1 MRLWKSWI
9 VTRKDLSVFRKN
21 KYVLYSLIAMPIILG
36 VILPIIFIF
45 AINAQ
50 LDAAPQLSVDQVLA
64 AANQIVSVATMYFV
78 LIPAI
83 LPSIIASYSFVGE
96 KIEKS
101 LEPLLATPT
110 TDGELL
116 LGKSLA
122 SFIPCMVVT
131 YVGAVIS
138 AAIIDFWS
146 VTNPKINTLLIPNPY
161 WVLVIGAIA
170 PLACIMSVEANI
182 IVSSKVNDIRAAQ
195 QLGGL
200 VVLPLV
206 FIVIFASTS
215 SQLSTLLAIGVITAL
230 AVADVALFYLSKATF
245 QREEILTKWK

>member
-1 MRLWKSWI
+1 MRFWKSLI
-9 VTRKDLSVFRKN
+9 VTKKDLSVFRKN

-36 VILPIIFIF
+36 VVLPIIFIF
-45 AINAQ
+45 ALNAEITSG
-50 LDAAPQLSVDQVLA
+50 ALSHEQSLA
-64 AANQIVSVATMYFV
+64 AAGQIVDLATMYFV

-131 YVGAVIS
+131 YVGAAIS
-138 AAIIDFWS
+138 AIIIDVWS
-146 VTNPKINTLLIPNPY
+146 VTTNQIGTILIPNQY
-161 WVLVIGAIA
+161 WLMVIGLIA

-200 VVLPLV
+200 IVLPLI
-206 FIVIFASTS
+206 FLVIFASTS
-215 SQLSTLLAIGVITAL
+215 AQLSTIIALVVIVAL
-230 AVADVALFYLSKATF
+230 AVADIALFYLSKATF

>member
-9 VTRKDLSVFRKN
+9 VTQKDLSVIRKN
-21 KYVLYSLIAMPIILG
+21 KYVLYSLIAMPIVLG
-36 VILPIIFIF
+36 VILPVIFIF
-45 AINAQ
+45 SLSAGADQ
-50 LDAAPQLSVDQVLA
+50 LPGEALLE
-64 AANQIVSVATMYFV
+64 AANQVVNLGSMYFV

-96 KIEKS
+96 KVEKS

-122 SFIPCMVVT
+122 AFVPCMAVT
-131 YVGAVIS
+131 YLA
-138 AAIIDFWS
+138 AAIFVPLIDVWS
-146 VTNPKINTLLIPNPY
+146 YTTFGVIMLPNVY
-161 WVLVIGAIA
+161 WAVLMFVIT
-170 PLACIMSVEANI
+170 PLACVMSVLANVI
-182 IVSSKVNDIRAAQ
+182 ISSRVSDIRAAQ

-200 VVLPLV
+200 VVLPL
-206 FIVIFASTS
+206 IFVVLYGSIASAS
-215 SQLSTLLAIGVITAL
+215 LLLAMGVSLAL
-230 AVADVALFYLSKATF
+230 AAADVALFYLSKATF

>member
-1 MRLWKSWI
+1 
-9 VTRKDLSVFRKN
+9 
-21 KYVLYSLIAMPIILG
+21 VLYSLIAIPIIMG
-36 VILPIIFIF
+36 VVLPVIFIF
-45 AINAQ
+45 A
-50 LDAAPQLSVDQVLA
+50 LDAQISSPLVTATMALA
-64 AANQIVSVATMYFV
+64 AANQIVNVATMYLV
-78 LIPAI
+78 LIASI

-122 SFIPCMVVT
+122 AFIPCIAVT
-131 YVGAVIS
+131 FLGAAIS
-138 AAIIDFWS
+138 APIIDYWS
-146 VTNPKINTLLIPNPY
+146 YTRLGLILIPNLY
-161 WVLVIGAIA
+161 WVLVIGVIA
-170 PLACIMSVEANI
+170 PLSCIMSVEANI

-215 SQLSTLLAIGVITAL
+215 AQLSIWLAIAVSVAL
-230 AVADVALFYLSKATF
+230 AVADVALFYLSKKTF

>member
-9 VTRKDLSVFRKN
+9 VTQKDLSVFKKN
-21 KYVLYSLIAMPIILG
+21 KYVLYSLIAIPIIMG
-36 VILPIIFIF
+36 VVLPIIFIF
-45 AINAQ
+45 ALNAEAVT
-50 LDAAPQLSVDQVLA
+50 LPCAELLI
-64 AANQIVSVATMYFV
+64 AANQIVSIATMYLV
-78 LIPAI
+78 LIASI

-122 SFIPCMVVT
+122 AFLPCISVT
-131 YVGAVIS
+131 FLGAAIS
-138 AAIIDFWS
+138 APIIDYWS
-146 VTNPKINTLLIPNPY
+146 YTTLGVFLIPNLY
-161 WVLVIGAIA
+161 WVLVIGVIA
-170 PLACIMSVEANI
+170 PLSCLMSVEANI

-215 SQLSTLLAIGVITAL
+215 AQLSTLLAVVVSVGL
-230 AVADVALFYLSKATF
+230 AIADVALFFLSKATF

>member
-9 VTRKDLSVFRKN
+9 VTKKDLSVFKKN
-21 KYVLYSLIAMPIILG
+21 KYVLYSLIAMPIIMG
-36 VILPIIFIF
+36 VVLPIIFIF
-45 AINAQ
+45 ALNAQ
-50 LDAAPQLSVDQVLA
+50 IGSATLTNAQVSAAV
-64 AANQIVSVATMYFV
+64 NQIVSLSTMYFV

-96 KIEKS
+96 KIEKN

-110 TDGELL
+110 TDGEFL

-122 SFIPCMVVT
+122 AFIPCMAVT
-131 YVGAVIS
+131 YIGAAIS
-138 AAIIDFWS
+138 AIIMDVWS
-146 VTNPKINTLLIPNPY
+146 ITTPQVGTFLIPNPY
-161 WVLVIGAIA
+161 WLLVIGAIA

-182 IVSSKVNDIRAAQ
+182 IISSKVNDIRAAQ

-206 FIVIFASTS
+206 FVLIFASTS
-215 SQLSTLLAIGVITAL
+215 VQISTLLAIGVSVAL
-230 AVADVALFYLSKATF
+230 AIADIALFYLSKATF

>member
-21 KYVLYSLIAMPIILG
+21 KYVLYSLIAMPIILS
-36 VILPIIFIF
+36 VVLPIIFIF
-45 AINAQ
+45 ALNTQITSGE
-50 LDAAPQLSVDQVLA
+50 LPREQVLA
-64 AANQIVSVATMYFV
+64 AVNQIVGLATMYFV

-131 YVGAVIS
+131 YVGAAIS
-138 AAIIDFWS
+138 AIIIDFWS
-146 VTNPKINTLLIPNPY
+146 ITTPQIATIIIPNPY
-161 WVLVIGAIA
+161 WLLVIGAIA

-200 VVLPLV
+200 VVLPLIFV
-206 FIVIFASTS
+206 VIFASTS
-215 SQLSTLLAIGVITAL
+215 AQLSTILAL
-230 AVADVALFYLSKATF
+230 AVIIALAIADIALFYLSKATF

>member
-9 VTRKDLSVFRKN
+9 VTLKDLSVFKKN
-21 KYVLYSLIAMPIILG
+21 KYVLYSLIAMPVIIG
-36 VILPIIFIF
+36 VVLPVIYIF
-45 AINAQ
+45 ALNAESAQ
-50 LDAAPQLSVDQVLA
+50 LTYPQLLA
-64 AANQIVSVATMYFV
+64 AANQVVNVATMYFV

-122 SFIPCMVVT
+122 AFIPCIAVT
-131 YVGAVIS
+131 YMGAAIS
-138 AAIIDFWS
+138 APIIDYWTYTRMGVFL
-146 VTNPKINTLLIPNPY
+146 VPNTYWLLVMG
-161 WVLVIGAIA
+161 VLA

-182 IVSSKVNDIRAAQ
+182 IVSSRVNDIRAAQ

-200 VVLPLV
+200 VVLPLI
-206 FIVIFASTS
+206 FLVIFASVS
-215 SQLSTLLAIGVITAL
+215 SQISVLLAMGISAAL

>member
-9 VTRKDLSVFRKN
+9 VTKKDLSVFKKN

-36 VILPIIFIF
+36 VVLPVIFIF
-45 AINAQ
+45 ALNAQ
-50 LDAAPQLSVDQVLA
+50 ISSLALTHDQLFAAVDQ
-64 AANQIVSVATMYFV
+64 IVGLATMYFV

-122 SFIPCMVVT
+122 AFIPCMVVT
-131 YVGAVIS
+131 YVGAAIS
-138 AAIIDFWS
+138 AIIIDFWS
-146 VTNPKINTLLIPNPY
+146 YTTPQVHTFLIPNPY
-161 WVLVIGAIA
+161 WLLVIGVIA

-206 FIVIFASTS
+206 FVVIFASTS
-215 SQLSTLLAIGVITAL
+215 AQISTLLAIGVSAAL
-230 AVADVALFYLSKATF
+230 AVADIALFYLSKTTF

>member
-1 MRLWKSWI
+1 MRFWKSWI
-9 VTRKDLSVFRKN
+9 VTKKDLSVFKKN

-36 VILPIIFIF
+36 VVLPVIFIF
-45 AINAQ
+45 ALNAQ
-50 LDAAPQLSVDQVLA
+50 ISSLVLTHDEVFAAVDQ
-64 AANQIVSVATMYFV
+64 IVGLATMYFV

-122 SFIPCMVVT
+122 AFIPCMVVT
-131 YVGAVIS
+131 YVGAAIS
-138 AAIIDFWS
+138 AIIIDFWS
-146 VTNPKINTLLIPNPY
+146 YTTPQVHTFLIPNPY
-161 WVLVIGAIA
+161 WLLVIGLIA
-170 PLACIMSVEANI
+170 PLACVMSVEANI

-206 FIVIFASTS
+206 FVVIFASTS
-215 SQLSTLLAIGVITAL
+215 AQISTLLAIGVSAGL
-230 AVADVALFYLSKATF
+230 AVADIALFYLSKATF

>member
-36 VILPIIFIF
+36 VVLPIIFIF
-45 AINAQ
+45 ALNTQITSGE
-50 LDAAPQLSVDQVLA
+50 LPREQVLA
-64 AANQIVSVATMYFV
+64 AVNQIVGLATMYFV

-131 YVGAVIS
+131 YVGAAIS
-138 AAIIDFWS
+138 AIIIDFWS
-146 VTNPKINTLLIPNPY
+146 ITTPQIATIIIPNPY
-161 WVLVIGAIA
+161 WLLVIGAIA

-200 VVLPLV
+200 VVLPLIFV
-206 FIVIFASTS
+206 VIFASTS
-215 SQLSTLLAIGVITAL
+215 AQLSTILAIAVILAL
-230 AVADVALFYLSKATF
+230 AVADIALFYLSKATF

>member
-1 MRLWKSWI
+1 MRLWKSLI
-9 VTRKDLSVFRKN
+9 VTKKDLSVFKKN
-21 KYVLYSLIAMPIILG
+21 KYVLYSLIAMPIFMG
-36 VILPIIFIF
+36 VVLPVIFIF
-45 AINAQ
+45 ALNTEITSATLTHEQ
-50 LDAAPQLSVDQVLA
+50 VMAAV
-64 AANQIVSVATMYFV
+64 NQIISLSTMYFV

-122 SFIPCMVVT
+122 AFIPCMVVT
-131 YVGAVIS
+131 YIGAAIS
-138 AAIIDFWS
+138 AIITDVWS
-146 VTNPKINTLLIPNPY
+146 ITTPQIGVFLIPNPY
-161 WVLVIGAIA
+161 WLLVIGAIA

-200 VVLPLV
+200 VVLPLIFV
-206 FIVIFASTS
+206 VIFASTS
-215 SQLSTLLAIGVITAL
+215 AQISTLLAIGVSAAL
-230 AVADVALFYLSKATF
+230 AIADIGLFYLSKATF

>member
-9 VTRKDLSVFRKN
+9 VTQKDLSVFKKN
-21 KYVLYSLIAMPIILG
+21 KYVLYSLVAMPVIMG
-36 VILPIIFIF
+36 VVLPIIFIF
-45 AINAQ
+45 ALNSQIATFPHAQ
-50 LDAAPQLSVDQVLA
+50 LLA
-64 AANQIVSVATMYFV
+64 AADQVVNIATMYLV
-78 LIPAI
+78 LIASI

-122 SFIPCMVVT
+122 AFIPCIAVT
-131 YVGAVIS
+131 FIG
-138 AAIIDFWS
+138 AAISTPIIDYWS
-146 VTNPKINTLLIPNPY
+146 YTTIGVLLIPNVY

-170 PLACIMSVEANI
+170 PLSCVMSVEANI

-215 SQLSTLLAIGVITAL
+215 AQLSTLLAIAVSIGL
-230 AVADVALFYLSKATF
+230 AVADVALFFLSKATF

>member
-1 MRLWKSWI
+1 MRLWKSLI
-9 VTRKDLSVFRKN
+9 VTKKDLSVFRKN

-36 VILPIIFIF
+36 VVLPIIFIF
-45 AINAQ
+45 ALNAEITSG
-50 LDAAPQLSVDQVLA
+50 ALSHEQALA
-64 AANQIVSVATMYFV
+64 AAGQIVDLATMYFV

-131 YVGAVIS
+131 YVGAAIS
-138 AAIIDFWS
+138 AIIIDAWS
-146 VTNPKINTLLIPNPY
+146 VTTSQIGTILIPNPY
-161 WVLVIGAIA
+161 WLMVIGVIA

-200 VVLPLV
+200 IVLPLV
-206 FIVIFASTS
+206 FLVIFASTS
-215 SQLSTLLAIGVITAL
+215 AQLSTIITLVVIAAL
-230 AVADVALFYLSKATF
+230 AVADIALFYLSKATF

>member
-1 MRLWKSWI
+1 MLA
-9 VTRKDLSVFRKN
+9 L
-21 KYVLYSLIAMPIILG
+21 PIILG
-36 VILPIIFIF
+36 VVLPVIFIF
-45 AINAQ
+45 ALNTEISSAT
-50 LDAAPQLSVDQVLA
+50 LTHDQVLA
-64 AANQIVSVATMYFV
+64 AVNQIISIATMYFV
-78 LIPAI
+78 LIPSI

-122 SFIPCMVVT
+122 AFIPCMVVT
-131 YVGAVIS
+131 YVGAGIS
-138 AAIIDFWS
+138 AIIIDFWAL
-146 VTNPKINTLLIPNPY
+146 TTPQIDTLLIPNQY
-161 WVLVIGAIA
+161 WLLVIGAIA

-182 IVSSKVNDIRAAQ
+182 IISSKVNDIRASQ

-200 VVLPLV
+200 IVLPLV
-206 FIVIFASTS
+206 FLVIFASTS
-215 SQLSTLLAIGVITAL
+215 AQLSTMLAIAVIVAL
-230 AVADVALFYLSKATF
+230 AVADVGLFYLSKATF

>member
-9 VTRKDLSVFRKN
+9 VTLKDLSVFKKN
-21 KYVLYSLIAMPIILG
+21 KYIHYSLIAMPVIIG
-36 VILPIIFIF
+36 VVLPVIYIL
-45 AINAQ
+45 ALNAEAAQ
-50 LDAAPQLSVDQVLA
+50 LTSSQLLA
-64 AANQIVSVATMYFV
+64 ATSQVVNVATMYFV

-110 TDGELL
+110 TDSELL

-122 SFIPCMVVT
+122 AFIPSIGVT
-131 YVGAVIS
+131 YMGAVIS
-138 AAIIDFWS
+138 APIIDYWTYYKLGVF
-146 VTNPKINTLLIPNPY
+146 LLPSPY
-161 WVLVIGAIA
+161 WLLVIGALA
-170 PLACIMSVEANI
+170 PLACILSVEANI
-182 IVSSKVNDIRAAQ
+182 IVSSRVNDIRAAQ

-200 VVLPLV
+200 VVLPLI
-206 FIVIFASTS
+206 FLVIFASVSAQTS
-215 SQLSTLLAIGVITAL
+215 VLLALMVSVGLV
-230 AVADVALFYLSKATF
+230 VADVALFSLSKATF

>member
-9 VTRKDLSVFRKN
+9 VTQKDLSVFKKN
-21 KYVLYSLIAMPIILG
+21 KYVLYSLVAWPIIMG
-36 VILPIIFIF
+36 VVLPVIFIF
-45 AINAQ
+45 TLNAQ
-50 LDAAPQLSVDQVLA
+50 AATLPRAQLLLA
-64 AANQIVSVATMYFV
+64 AEQIVSIATLYFV
-78 LIPAI
+78 LIASI

-122 SFIPCMVVT
+122 SFIPCIGVT
-131 YVGAVIS
+131 FLGAAIS
-138 AAIIDFWS
+138 APIIDYWS
-146 VTNPKINTLLIPNPY
+146 YTKLGLLLIPNLY
-161 WVLVIGAIA
+161 WALVIGVIA
-170 PLACIMSVEANI
+170 PLSCIMSVEANI
-182 IVSSKVNDIRAAQ
+182 IISSKVNDIRAAQ

-215 SQLSTLLAIGVITAL
+215 AQLSILLAFGISIGL
-230 AVADVALFYLSKATF
+230 AVADVALFFLSKASF

>member
-9 VTRKDLSVFRKN
+9 VTQKDLSVFKKN
-21 KYVLYSLIAMPIILG
+21 KYVLYSLVAMPIIMG
-36 VILPIIFIF
+36 VVLPVIFIF
-45 AINAQ
+45 TLNSQISTLPHAQ
-50 LDAAPQLSVDQVLA
+50 LLA
-64 AANQIVSVATMYFV
+64 AANQVVDIATMYLV
-78 LIPAI
+78 LVASI

-122 SFIPCMVVT
+122 AFVPCIAVTFI
-131 YVGAVIS
+131 GALIS
-138 AAIIDFWS
+138 APIIDYWS
-146 VTNPKINTLLIPNPY
+146 FTKLGILLIPNLY
-161 WVLVIGAIA
+161 WVLVIGVIA
-170 PLACIMSVEANI
+170 PLSCIMSVEANI
-182 IVSSKVNDIRAAQ
+182 IVSSRVNDIRAAQ

-206 FIVIFASTS
+206 FVVIFASTS
-215 SQLSTLLAIGVITAL
+215 AQLSILLAAGVSVGL
-230 AVADVALFYLSKATF
+230 AIVDIALFFLSKATF

>member
-9 VTRKDLSVFRKN
+9 VTKKDLSVIKKN
-21 KYVLYSLIAMPIILG
+21 RYVFYSLIAMPIFMG
-36 VILPIIFIF
+36 VVLPSIFVLSLIF
-45 AINAQ
+45 GADQIPAEE
-50 LDAAPQLSVDQVLA
+50 LIVAADQVVNLG
-64 AANQIVSVATMYFV
+64 SMYLV

-122 SFIPCMVVT
+122 SFIPCMAVT
-131 YVGAVIS
+131 YIA
-138 AAIIDFWS
+138 AAIFVPIIDVWS
-146 VTNPKINTLLIPNPY
+146 YSTFGIIMLPNLYWSILIF
-161 WVLVIGAIA
+161 AIA
-170 PLACIMSVEANI
+170 PLACIMSVLANV

-195 QLGGL
+195 QIGGI
-200 VVLPLV
+200 VVLPLIFLV
-206 FIVIFASTS
+206 LAGTFASS
-215 SQLSTLLAIGVITAL
+215 ASLILAIGTMIGL
-230 AVADVALFYLSKATF
+230 AAADIGLFYLSKATF
-245 QREEILTKWK
+245 RREEILTKWK